1 MARRHATEARPALAA
16 EFTTPRYPA
25 ALPGSWK
32 IHHYV
37 SFRRAYRVSHEP
49 HINTALINLQQ
60 HSTLQTLSLQ
70 KSYQKKETQNYS
82 KEFTTHSFF
91 CRSVTKRIALL
102 KFLAE
107 APNWILFTASHRPFT
122 MLRRPPTVLTLTS
135 EDVKAY
141 EDHRE
146 AEAFQHATAAAQLRR
161 QQQLAR
167 NLSGMDITGI
177 TTSSDEEDYSE
188 QEASYYPNRTYSQN
202 ARISREENIDSPPE
216 GDIYRNEGDSD
227 DYEDASEGGSHAG
240 EEEEAFVEDQ
250 DMAEAEQMDLDADH
264 TDNDDDNDQIRGG
277 AVPNLHHTR
286 RQQQQEPIFPSPP
299 PAPSRMT
306 RSTRSASTE
315 PSSSQAQAQ
324 QQQPPPQQQPVPA
337 GRFPR
342 GAGAAQTHP
351 RAPSG
356 RTAGATE
363 ATTPT
368 PVAQAQRDAA
378 DRVRA
383 RATRSRDERIGVAR
397 GGRR

>member
-1 MARRHATEARPALAA
+1 
-16 EFTTPRYPA
+16 
-25 ALPGSWK
+25 
-32 IHHYV
+32 
-37 SFRRAYRVSHEP
+37 
-49 HINTALINLQQ
+49 
-60 HSTLQTLSLQ
+60 
-70 KSYQKKETQNYS
+70 
-82 KEFTTHSFF
+82 
-91 CRSVTKRIALL
+91 
-102 KFLAE
+102 
-107 APNWILFTASHRPFT
+107 

-167 NLSGMDITGI
+167 NMSGMDITGI

-202 ARISREENIDSPPE
+202 ARISREENIEGPPDE
-216 GDIYRNEGDSD
+216 GIYRNEGEDSD
-227 DYEDASEGGSHAG
+227 DYEDASEGGGRAGAG
-240 EEEEAFVEDQ
+240 EEAFIEDE
-250 DMAEAEQMDLDADH
+250 DMAEAEHMDLDADQN
-264 TDNDDDNDQIRGG
+264 DNDEDNDIPAGG

-286 RQQQQEPIFPSPP
+286 RQQHQQEPVFPSPP

-315 PSSSQAQAQ
+315 PSSSQATQQHHQQQ
-324 QQQPPPQQQPVPA
+324 QQQPAPA

-342 GAGAAQTHP
+342 GAGAPAQTHR

-356 RTAGATE
+356 RAAAAGGPSAE

>member
-1 MARRHATEARPALAA
+1 
-16 EFTTPRYPA
+16 
-25 ALPGSWK
+25 
-32 IHHYV
+32 
-37 SFRRAYRVSHEP
+37 
-49 HINTALINLQQ
+49 
-60 HSTLQTLSLQ
+60 
-70 KSYQKKETQNYS
+70 
-82 KEFTTHSFF
+82 
-91 CRSVTKRIALL
+91 
-102 KFLAE
+102 
-107 APNWILFTASHRPFT
+107 

-167 NLSGMDITGI
+167 NMSGMDITGI

-188 QEASYYPNRTYSQN
+188 QEVSYYPNRTYSQN
-202 ARISREENIDSPPE
+202 ARISREENIGGPPDE
-216 GDIYRNEGDSD
+216 GIYRNEGDSD
-227 DYEDASEGGSHAG
+227 DYEDASEGGQAG
-240 EEEEAFVEDQ
+240 EEAFIEDE
-250 DMAEAEQMDLDADH
+250 DMAEAEQMDLDADQN
-264 TDNDDDNDQIRGG
+264 DNFDDGHHEIPGG

-315 PSSSQAQAQ
+315 LSSSQAAQ
-324 QQQPPPQQQPVPA
+324 QHQHQPQPVPV
-337 GRFPR
+337 GRFAR
-342 GAGAAQTHP
+342 GAGAAAQTHR

-356 RTAGATE
+356 RAAAAVSAE

-383 RATRSRDERIGVAR
+383 RATRSRDERIGVSR